1 MHACNGAERE
11 THAHTHTQREQR
23 HSAASSRT
31 DGTQK
36 ALPDCTQAQTANQ
49 LKMSHPIREVYVACV
64 DRTPHVDR

>member
-1 MHACNGAERE
+1 MHATEQKEKR
-11 THAHTHTQREQR
+11 THTHTHSESRGTD
-23 HSAASSRT
+23 SAASSRT

-64 DRTPHVDR
+64 DCTPHIDW

>member
-1 MHACNGAERE
+1 MHAMEQKEKR
-11 THAHTHTQREQR
+11 THTQREQR